1 MKGTAI
7 EPLPYGQIP
16 AMARNKVDLPAP
28 DGPVTKVR
36 SWLLIL
42 KRSAASSGVPLGN
55 LTRSCLRSIL
65 SLPVDATISIEPGP
79 VGWAAALLIAISNPS
94 RRATT
99 DRHSA
104 SVRYVET
111 KNDSA
116 CCTLEKAFAVCIMP
130 PSWILSAKYAGATR
144 TYGKTTAA
152 CE

>member
-1 MKGTAI
+1 MIRLAMEGPAI

-55 LTRSCLRSIL
+55 LTRTCLRSIL

-79 VGWAAALLIAISNPS
+79 VPSAAALLIAISHPP
-94 RRATT
+94 RRPTPAP
-99 DRHSA
+99 HSPTLH
-104 SVRYVET
+104 SVAP
-111 KNDSA
+111 KHP
-116 CCTLEKAFAVCIMP
+116 P
-130 PSWILSAKYAGATR
+130 PSCRPRTAQSAPTLPP
-144 TYGKTTAA
+144 
-152 CE
+152 